1 MTQNSKI
8 WLSSP
13 HMGEEEWKNV
23 QEAFRTNWI
32 APVGPFLQQFEQ
44 GLAERTQNQACAA
57 LHSGTAAIHL
67 ALHLLGVGKGDVVL
81 CQSLTFVGSANPILY
96 QGAIPVYIDSE
107 LQTWNICPEA
117 LETAIKH
124 YCAKNKK
131 PKAII
136 AVDLYGMPA
145 QWEALQ
151 MLSEK
156 YEIPIIEDAAEA
168 LGSTYKGKPCGAFGH
183 FGVLSFNGNK
193 IITTSGGGALVSN
206 DVDAIAQARFLATQA
221 KENTP
226 HYEHTTLGYN
236 YRLSNVSAAIGV
248 GQLQVLEDRIL
259 AKRQNHDFYQALF
272 GDHPGIQFLEE
283 PEGSFSNRWLSCIL
297 IEEEKA
303 GFSAEKLRLHLE
315 KQNIESRPLWK
326 PMHLQPLFKDAPY
339 FGGNIAKDLFLKGQC
354 LPSGSNLTPDEK
366 ERIQVHIKALF

>member
-1 MTQNSKI
+1 MAEKSKI

-13 HMGEEEWKNV
+13 HMGEEELKNV

-32 APVGPFLQQFEQ
+32 APVGPFLQTFEEA
-44 GLAERTQNQACAA
+44 LASHTQTQACVA

-67 ALHLLGVGKGDVVL
+67 ALHLLGVTKGDIVL

-96 QGAIPVYIDSE
+96 QGAQPVYIDSE
-107 LQTWNICPEA
+107 AETWNICPDA

-124 YCAKNKK
+124 YIEKNKK

-168 LGSTYKGKPCGAFGH
+168 LGSLYKGKPCGSFGA

-193 IITTSGGGALVSN
+193 IITTSGGGALLSN
-206 DVDAIAQARFLATQA
+206 DQTSIATARFLATQA
-221 KENTP
+221 KENAP
-226 HYEHTTLGYN
+226 HYEHNAMGYN

-248 GQLQVLEDRIL
+248 GQLKVLEERVQ
-259 AKRQNHDFYQALF
+259 AKRENHSFYQALF
-272 GDHPGIQFLEE
+272 ASHPGIEFLRE
-283 PEGSFSNRWLSCIL
+283 PKDSFSNRWLSCITVD
-297 IEEEKA
+297 ETKA
-303 GFSAEKLRLHLE
+303 GFSAERLRLHLE
-315 KQNIESRPLWK
+315 KENIESRPLWK
-326 PMHLQPLFKDAPY
+326 PMHLQPLFKEAPF
-339 FGGNIAKDLFLKGQC
+339 FGEKIAENLFQKGLC
-354 LPSGSNLTPDEK
+354 LPSGSNLTPEEK
-366 ERIQVHIKALF
+366 DRIQAQIKTLF

>member
-1 MTQNSKI
+1 MAENSKI

-13 HMGEEEWKNV
+13 HMGEEEWQNV

-32 APVGPFLQQFEQ
+32 APVGPFLQQFEKA
-44 GLAERTQNQACAA
+44 LAERTHTQACAA

-67 ALHLLGVGKGDVVL
+67 ALQLLGVEKGDVVL

-96 QGAIPVYIDSE
+96 QGALPVYIDSE
-107 LQTWNICPEA
+107 PQTWNICPEA

-124 YCAKNKK
+124 YIQKNQK

-145 QWEALQ
+145 QWEALIA
-151 MLSEK
+151 LSKK
-156 YEIPIIEDAAEA
+156 YEIPLIEDAAEA
-168 LGSTYKGKPCGAFGH
+168 LGSVYQGKPCGSFGD

-206 DVDAIAQARFLATQA
+206 NEEAISNARFLATQA
-221 KENTP
+221 KENAP
-226 HYEHTTLGYN
+226 HYEHKTLGYN

-248 GQLQVLEDRIL
+248 GQLKVLEDRVQ
-259 AKRQNHDFYQALF
+259 AKRKNHSFYETLF
-272 GDHPGIQFLEE
+272 ASCSGVEFLAE
-283 PEGSFSNRWLSCIL
+283 PEGSYSNRWLSCITVD
-297 IEEEKA
+297 ESQA
-303 GFSAEKLRLHLE
+303 GFSAEQLRLHLE
-315 KQNIESRPLWK
+315 KENIESRPLWK

-339 FGGNIAKDLFLKGQC
+339 FGSTTAENLFLKGLC
-354 LPSGSNLTPDEK
+354 LPSGSNLTLQDK
-366 ERIQVHIKALF
+366 DRIQAQIKALF